1 MITILARCRGRGSP
15 GAARSLASPAARC
28 AALHASTACHDQ
40 RGPKP
45 DDRAAS
51 VEPSTCKPH
60 FCTTSGQAQP
70 EGAGPGTFR
79 RERSYNQ
86 SSRLG
91 SRPDPIRSADSPNP
105 SLTMRICMPHRL
117 ACNTPTPGGP
127 HRRMLCFRHC
137 FGVPPTALEAVPT
150 VVSHGLGVLA
160 LRACGLSPAG
170 WRSQCF
176 KCSQCGPALDHREK
190 VEPNR
195 VDMSTDRLSP
205 LSPHRRSR
213 GCQSYRS
220 LAGAGRARRRGLADF
235 TPSSIKCE
243 KFQEPL

>member
-1 MITILARCRGRGSP
+1 MITILARCRGRGRP

-28 AALHASTACHDQ
+28 AALHASTARHDQ

-105 SLTMRICMPHRL
+105 SLTMRICMPRRL

-127 HRRMLCFRHC
+127 HRRMPCFRHC
-137 FGVPPTALEAVPT
+137 FGVPPPHWRLCPLLFPTALGCSRSE
-150 VVSHGLGVLA
+150 
-160 LRACGLSPAG
+160 PAG
-170 WRSQCF
+170 CRPQ
-176 KCSQCGPALDHREK
+176 GGDH
-190 VEPNR
+190 
-195 VDMSTDRLSP
+195 S
-205 LSPHRRSR
+205 
-213 GCQSYRS
+213 
-220 LAGAGRARRRGLADF
+220 A
-235 TPSSIKCE
+235 
-243 KFQEPL
+243 